1 MARHHERSP
10 HDALGASA
18 AGPARWARR
27 SASVAGAVAALALV
41 LAGCAS
47 HDGSAGRDLEPTE
60 PGTLVVATAVLPA
73 PGLWE
78 ERDGGGYEGFEA
90 ELADAIVERLDLDEV
105 RIVQVPFAEIASGR
119 LDGADVAISQ
129 LTPTPERDEVLDFTV
144 GYLDASPGV
153 LVRAGV
159 EARDARTLRTLR
171 WTVLEA
177 STLTEVVEERIRPEA
192 EPLVVTSRADSLAAI
207 ADGDADAVLLDLPV
221 AQALARSQ
229 PDDLEVVGQLSGTE
243 SLALAVPEGSPNL
256 DALDAAVRALIADGT
271 VERLADRWL
280 GSAGDVRLIR
290 VRP

>member
-1 MARHHERSP
+1 MRHHERSP
-10 HDALGASA
+10 HDAPGARG
-18 AGPARWARR
+18 AGPTRR
-27 SASVAGAVAALALV
+27 VRRTTSVAGAVAALALL

-47 HDGSAGRDLEPTE
+47 HDSSAGRDFEPSE

-90 ELADAIVERLDLDEV
+90 ELADAIAERLGLDEV
-105 RIVQVPFAEIASGR
+105 RIVQVPFGEIAAGR
-119 LDGADVAISQ
+119 LEGADVAISQ

-159 EARDARTLRTLR
+159 EARDARQLRALR
-171 WTVLEA
+171 WTVLEG
-177 STLTEVVEERIRPEA
+177 STLTTIVEERVRPEA
-192 EPLVVTSRADSLAAI
+192 EPVVVTSRVDSLSAI
-207 ADGDADAVLLDLPV
+207 AAGDADAVLLDLPV
-221 AQALARSQ
+221 AQALARAE
-229 PDDLEVVGQLSGTE
+229 PEELEVAGQLPGTE
-243 SLALAVPEGSPNL
+243 SLALAVPDGSPNL

>member
-1 MARHHERSP
+1 MRHGERAP
-10 HDALGASA
+10 HGTASA
-18 AGPARWARR
+18 PVAEPNGRIRR
-27 SASVAGAVAALALV
+27 ASPVASALAALLLV

-47 HDGSAGRDLEPTE
+47 HDSSTGRDLEPTE

-90 ELADAIVERLDLDEV
+90 ELADAIAERLDLDEV
-105 RIVQVPFAEIASGR
+105 RIVQVPFGEIAAGR
-119 LDGADVAISQ
+119 LEGADVAISQ

-159 EARDARTLRTLR
+159 EARDARQLRALR
-171 WTVLEA
+171 WTVLEG
-177 STLTEVVEERIRPEA
+177 STLTAIVEERVRPEA
-192 EPLVVTSRADSLAAI
+192 ESVVVTSRADSLAAI

-221 AQALARSQ
+221 AQALARAA
-229 PDDLEVVGQLSGTE
+229 PDDLEVAGQLPGTE